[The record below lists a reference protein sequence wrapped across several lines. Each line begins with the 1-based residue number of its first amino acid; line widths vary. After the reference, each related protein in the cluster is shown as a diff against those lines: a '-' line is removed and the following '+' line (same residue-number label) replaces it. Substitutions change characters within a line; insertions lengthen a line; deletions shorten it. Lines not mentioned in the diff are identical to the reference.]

1 MIYTFRK
8 MIKYLLDC
16 LGANRCVLQTMLI
29 IMFMGFGIIKLWK
42 WKFSPAKQTNI
53 IPLSVNFHFTR
64 KCNYKCK
71 FCFHTEKTSHLTAM
85 DEAKRGLHL
94 LAVAG
99 MRKINFSGGEPFLY
113 PQYLGELVIF
123 CKQALRLESVSIV
136 SNGSKITKQWFED
149 YADYLDILAISV
161 DSFDE
166 STNIKIGRGKGRHLE
181 KMTKISGWCEEY
193 GIKFKLN
200 TVVCVHNWQEDMI
213 QAITCLAPF
222 RWKVFQ
228 CLLVDSE
235 NAGDQAVRQAK
246 DLLITDQQ
254 FQDFVA
260 RHRSLQCLVPESNL
274 LMKSSYLILDEYM
287 RFLNKG
293 DKYAESESILTVGV
307 ERALRQVDFEEAT
320 FNDRGGV
327 YDWTKMSHLMPEQ
340 TEGEGGGCG
349 QSLPSHLQF

>member
-1 MIYTFRK
+1 MIINTFV
-8 MIKYLLDC
+8 
-16 LGANRCVLQTMLI
+16 LGI
-29 IMFMGFGIIKLWK
+29 SKLWK
-42 WKFSPAKQTNI
+42 WKSPLAEQTNI

-64 KCNYKCK
+64 KCNYECK
-71 FCFHTEKTSHLTAM
+71 FCFHTEKTSHLTEL
-85 DEAKRGLHL
+85 DEAKRGLQL
-94 LAVAG
+94 LASAG
-99 MRKINFSGGEPFLY
+99 MQKINFSGGEPFLY
-113 PQYLGELVIF
+113 PHYLGELVKF
-123 CKQALRLESVSIV
+123 CKENLRLASVSIV
-136 SNGSKITKQWFED
+136 SNGSKVTKLWFEK

-166 STNIKIGRGKGRHLE
+166 PTNIKIGRGRGRHLE
-181 KMTKISGWCEEY
+181 KMSKISDWCTEY

-200 TVVCVHNWQEDMI
+200 TVVCVHNWQEDMS

-235 NAGDQAVRQAK
+235 NAGDHAVRQAK
-246 DLLITDQQ
+246 DLLITDDQ
-254 FQDFVA
+254 FQDFVD

-307 ERALRQVDFEEAT
+307 ERALREVDFEKET
-320 FNDRGGV
+320 FNERGGV

-340 TEGEGGGCG
+340 TEGGGCG
-349 QSLPSHLQF
+349 QSLPPHLQF

>member
-1 MIYTFRK
+1 MIE
-8 MIKYLLDC
+8 YLENLEVSRWVVAFV
-16 LGANRCVLQTMLI
+16 GMMV
-29 IMFMGFGIIKLWK
+29 IMFMGINIVWK
-42 WKFSPAKQTNI
+42 RKCSPAKQTNI

-64 KCNYKCK
+64 KCNYECQ
-71 FCFHTEKTSHLTAM
+71 FCFHTAKTSHITPL
-85 DEAKRGLHL
+85 DEAKQGLKL
-94 LAVAG
+94 MAEVG
-99 MRKINFSGGEPFLY
+99 MQKINFSGGEPFLY
-113 PQYLGELVIF
+113 ARYLGELVKF
-123 CKQALRLESVSIV
+123 CKQNLRLESVSIV
-136 SNGSKITKQWFED
+136 SNGSKITKKWMEK

-166 STNIKIGRGKGRHLE
+166 STNIKIGRGRGHHLE
-181 KMTKISGWCEEY
+181 KLTKISEWCEEY
-193 GIKFKLN
+193 GLKFKLN
-200 TVVCVHNWQEDMI
+200 SVVCVHNWQEDMNH
-213 QAITCLAPF
+213 AITCLAPF

-260 RHRSLQCLVPESNL
+260 RHQSLKCLVPESNL
-274 LMKSSYLILDEYM
+274 LMKSSYIILDEYM

-307 ERALRQVDFEEAT
+307 ERALRQVDFEEET
-320 FNDRGGV
+320 FNKRGGV
-327 YDWTKMSHLMPEQ
+327 YDWTKTSHLMREQ

-349 QSLPSHLQF
+349 QSLPSHLQY